1 MGCGGSSRVEKPSE
15 FEMEKTGVQ
24 DVDAMF
30 EEVSAP
36 IKQLYNAYEGLNK
49 GLRDLK
55 QFTGTFILK
64 DHKVEDS
71 IEGMLICLLASVAG
85 DFDKLDLKFKN
96 SSPYITLN
104 RSALAKEH
112 FHIMDAWDKLAKN
125 ILELPEELITLGEK
139 VMDIVKNAN
148 TYPDRARE
156 AMSSA
161 SLAPLEAIKA
171 TKAVASNVAKIAQ
184 AAKTLEE
191 FRRTLNGTIA
201 AVTALVAKLES
212 DSEKNRLK
220 ELGKAAAAAKL
231 LDPRKI
237 IESHWADKVRIDLK
251 PGHK

>member
-1 MGCGGSSRVEKPSE
+1 MGCGGSSRVEKPTE
-15 FEMEKTGVQ
+15 FEIEKTGVQ
-24 DVDAMF
+24 DVDLMF
-30 EEVSAP
+30 DEVTAP
-36 IKQLYNAYEGLNK
+36 IKRLHHAYEGLNK
-49 GLRDLK
+49 ALRDLK
-55 QFTGTFILK
+55 QLTGTFILK

-85 DFDKLDLKFKN
+85 DYDKLDLKFKN
-96 SSPYITLN
+96 SNPFVTLS
-104 RSALAKEH
+104 RHALAKEH
-112 FHIMDAWDKLAKN
+112 LPIMEAWDKLTKN
-125 ILELPEELITLGEK
+125 ILELPDELITLGEE
-139 VMDIVKNAN
+139 VVNIVKNAN

-191 FRRTLNGTIA
+191 FRQTLNGTIA
-201 AVTALVAKLES
+201 AVTALVTKLDS
-212 DSEKNRLK
+212 DSERNRLK

-231 LDPRKI
+231 LDPKKI
-237 IESHWADKVRIDLK
+237 IESHWADKVRIELK